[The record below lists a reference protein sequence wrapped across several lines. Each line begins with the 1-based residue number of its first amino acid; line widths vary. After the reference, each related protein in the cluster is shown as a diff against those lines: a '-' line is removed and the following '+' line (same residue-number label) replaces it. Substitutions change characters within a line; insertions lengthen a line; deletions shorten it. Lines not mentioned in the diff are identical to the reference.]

1 MTEIWKPLILDDIQL
16 RYAVS
21 NKGRVF
27 DLKLLK
33 YLNINDNGAGYK
45 TVAMMGPR
53 SKLRLRYLHRLV
65 AHVFLDNPDNLPQV
79 GHKDHTRDN
88 NVVDNL
94 YWTTQKQNTQ
104 DGIKAGKIN
113 ANRPK
118 SNRTL
123 TKEEICTIALLES
136 EGYGVAEIAKK
147 LGCHRTTISSVFN
160 GRSNWELFSFAREEI
175 ASMKILQKTFDN
187 P

>member
-1 MTEIWKPLILDDIQL
+1 MKEIWKPILDDLVQM

-21 NKGRVF
+21 NHGRVF
-27 DLKLLK
+27 DLQNGV
-33 YLNINDNGAGYK
+33 YLNYFDNGAGYK
-45 TVAMMGPR
+45 VYGLQRRDKSNAAI
-53 SKLRLRYLHRLV
+53 RYAHRLV
-65 AHVFLDNPDNLPQV
+65 AIAFIDNPNKFPQV
-79 GHKDHTRDN
+79 DHKDHTRDN

-147 LGCHRTTISSVFN
+147 LGCHRTTIPSVFN

-175 ASMKILQKTFDN
+175 ASMKNTSENI
-187 P
+187 